1 MVSTYYANDTY
12 FDFQSLGDVGGLWDP
27 TFDISP
33 IDSESIT
40 TGPPS
45 IDEAFVNTTDPA
57 ASIIPLDA
65 SIDMDLPALD
75 NFDFI
80 SSQVPIAKDTFSPAN
95 PSVSCG
101 ESTGCPISHRQ
112 HQDAKSQDLMQFD
125 FGNTAGY
132 PQEIEECVAVP
143 CLAPITALSAS
154 TSKRKSESVSSK
166 TSSLRNSPPPNA
178 KVKKQSRDIEGSL
191 HGTQGTRGSKTAH
204 SIIERKYRE
213 NLNAK
218 ITQLRQ
224 TLSVTGHLS
233 QEDSRHS
240 DEGPA
245 LNMAKSSKGDVLAS
259 TIDYIQ
265 HAEIDKRHMSEE
277 IKFLR
282 SQLAATKRRNKCEDC
297 SVLTRFRAL
306 QFQVPV

>member
-1 MVSTYYANDTY
+1 
-12 FDFQSLGDVGGLWDP
+12 
-27 TFDISP
+27 
-33 IDSESIT
+33 
-40 TGPPS
+40 
-45 IDEAFVNTTDPA
+45 
-57 ASIIPLDA
+57 
-65 SIDMDLPALD
+65 
-75 NFDFI
+75 
-80 SSQVPIAKDTFSPAN
+80 
-95 PSVSCG
+95 
-101 ESTGCPISHRQ
+101 
-112 HQDAKSQDLMQFD
+112 MQFD

-132 PQEIEECVAVP
+132 PQEIEECVAVS
-143 CLAPITALSAS
+143 CLAPITALSTS
-154 TSKRKSESVSSK
+154 TSKRKSESVSSDSK
-166 TSSLRNSPPPNA
+166 PSSRRNSPSPNA

-204 SIIERKYRE
+204 SIVERKYRE

-224 TLSVTGHLS
+224 ALSVTGYFT
-233 QEDSRHS
+233 QEDARHS

-245 LNMAKSSKGDVLAS
+245 LDMAKLSKGDVLAS

-282 SQLAATKRRNKCEDC
+282 AQLAAMKRRNKCEDC

-306 QFQVPV
+306 QLQVPLPI